1 MNKVLGYRKMLNK
14 TQREIAEL
22 IGVSEQT
29 FRNKE
34 KGKVS
39 FKKEEMVK
47 FKNFLEESGLHDV
60 TIEKI
65 FFRIKPT

>member
-1 MNKVLGYRKMLNK
+1 MLNK

-65 FFRIKPT
+65 FFE

>member
-65 FFRIKPT
+65 FFE

>member
-47 FKNFLEESGLHDV
+47 FKNFLEESGLRDV

-65 FFRIKPT
+65 FFE